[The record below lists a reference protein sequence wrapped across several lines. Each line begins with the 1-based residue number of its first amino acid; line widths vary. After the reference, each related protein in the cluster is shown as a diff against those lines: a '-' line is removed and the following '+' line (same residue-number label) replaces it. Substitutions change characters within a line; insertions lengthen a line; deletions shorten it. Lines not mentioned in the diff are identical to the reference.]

1 MFTYER
7 FSFWCARKRWKE
19 LGWEGRVLRREGRN
33 TWIGSGSGS
42 GIRRGVLM
50 GGILWCYSEFMVA
63 EMGSAWRGRKALGD
77 SESDG
82 GRWGGV

>member
-1 MFTYER
+1 
-7 FSFWCARKRWKE
+7 
-19 LGWEGRVLRREGRN
+19 
-33 TWIGSGSGS
+33 
-42 GIRRGVLM
+42 M

>member
-1 MFTYER
+1 M
-7 FSFWCARKRWKE
+7 
-19 LGWEGRVLRREGRN
+19 RREGRN

-50 GGILWCYSEFMVA
+50 GGILCCYSEFMAA
-63 EMGSAWRGRKALGD
+63 EMGSSVEGREALGD

-82 GRWGGV
+82 GEGEGCNGMEWEGR